1 MYKKVLQDRE
11 KGVIKQKDSYK
22 LLEQASGYLTTYVEN
37 LDSQLDSRL
46 VRTFYDVF
54 IAILCFRHTSMGLLL
69 SELGA
74 YILGAQQA
82 PAGTKRISNLLR
94 SAKWTSDDIEKIHLS
109 RSSAAVQSLKTAGK
123 WVFALWDDSVLE
135 KPESWFSEG
144 LCAVASSKAK
154 RLTKIKRGYYK
165 PPQGKNNRI
174 CVPGFEWSNVMVCAW
189 NERPFLGLMR
199 WWTTRGEFKDSRD
212 NVFYCMLKTFCQHV
226 NERLIHIFDRGYAS
240 LDTLERL
247 TKFKQDL
254 ILRWKSNLLLTPLAI
269 KMDNKKRK
277 KGKNKPNDPNN
288 PNNPNNRHND
298 NQPKTTNTWRI
309 AQSLRSMHKRI
320 VWDKERKQT
329 RSVAITYTPV
339 KHPEIEEQ
347 TFYLI
352 VARDTNNKGQ
362 SPMYLLTSINIDSIG
377 MAWMVFFAYMQRW
390 HIEQAF
396 RFNKSELAM
405 QSPRLWFWENRL
417 KLLAIVALIYD
428 FLLSL
433 LINQFDHT
441 MKIINKWCPRTG
453 KRHQLAMMPLYR
465 LRTACAVLINIILY
479 FENSG

>member
-1 MYKKVLQDRE
+1 MYKKVLQDRD
-11 KGVIKQKDSYK
+11 KGVIKQKDSYQ
-22 LLEQASGYLTTYVEN
+22 LLEQATAYLKTYVEK
-37 LDSQLDSRL
+37 LDGQLDSRL

-74 YILGAQQA
+74 YIMGAQAA

-94 SAKWTSDDIEKIHLS
+94 SDKWTSDDIEKIHLS
-109 RSSAAVQSLKTAGK
+109 RSSASVQSLKSAGK

-144 LCAVASSKAK
+144 LCAVPSSKAK

-165 PPQGKNNRI
+165 PPQGKQSRI

-199 WWTTRGEFKDSRD
+199 WWTTRGTYKDSRD
-212 NVFYCMLKTFCQHV
+212 NVFYGMLKTFCQHV
-226 NERLIHIFDRGYAS
+226 NECLIHIFDRGYAT

-247 TKFKQDL
+247 AKFKQDL
-254 ILRWKSNLLLTPLAI
+254 IVRWKSNLLLMPIAI
-269 KMDNKKRK
+269 KTDNKKGK
-277 KGKNKPNDPNN
+277 KDKNNQNDLE
-288 PNNPNNRHND
+288 ND
-298 NQPKTTNTWRI
+298 NQTKTTNTWRI

-347 TFYLI
+347 TYSLI
-352 VARDTNNKGQ
+352 VARDTKNKGQ
-362 SPMYLLTSINIDSIG
+362 APMYLLTSLDIDSIG

-433 LINQFDHT
+433 LINHFDQT
-441 MKIINKWCPRTG
+441 MQIINKWCPRTG
-453 KRHQLAMMPLYR
+453 KRHQLALMPLYR
-465 LRTACAVLINIILY
+465 LRTACAVLIKIILN
-479 FENSG
+479 FKNSG